1 MEPFDGSPTGETL
14 FQSLQQRLSRH
25 TLRGRGYFFAG
36 MFFLLVTIICGIVS
50 VAFWLSEPSTA
61 VPMIHHNLVLS
72 HHETS
77 SKSSSG
83 GIVLLGT
90 VLLMLA
96 TGMVWAI
103 GMETL
108 VPAMTACFFAMVLV
122 LAVIATGSPSAHAP
136 RQPLKP
142 AGRAQAETRPK
153 VFAQPLVFTTH
164 LAFAAAQQRVKP
176 SAQDLRQFR
185 QDITWLT
192 DHPLKDWD
200 ATKHDAFLSQGKA
213 EYITRLEDSVHL
225 AYSPI
230 AAQYLKTQQARARAG
245 QRSAQATLEL
255 TVVGLLITLGALGA
269 TFYNRRTFFR
279 LEAEMGDDWAELDQS
294 VS

>member
-1 MEPFDGSPTGETL
+1 MEPFDGSPTGEAL

-61 VPMIHHNLVLS
+61 VPMIHHDLVLS

-83 GIVLLGT
+83 GIMLLGT

-108 VPAMTACFFAMVLV
+108 VPAMTACFFAMALV
-122 LAVIATGSPSAHAP
+122 VIATGSPSVHAP

-153 VFAQPLVFTTH
+153 VFAQPLVFTTN
-164 LAFAAAQQRVKP
+164 LAFATAQQRVRP
-176 SAQDLRQFR
+176 SAQDLRRFR

-200 ATKHDAFLSQGKA
+200 NTKHDAFLCQAKPSTSPVWSIP
-213 EYITRLEDSVHL
+213 YT
-225 AYSPI
+225 SPI
-230 AAQYLKTQQARARAG
+230 PRSRPSISRHNRPALWRANGRP
-245 QRSAQATLEL
+245 RPPW
-255 TVVGLLITLGALGA
+255 
-269 TFYNRRTFFR
+269 N
-279 LEAEMGDDWAELDQS
+279 
-294 VS
+294 